1 MTHWNCRVIKYAE
14 EDGEYGTHE
23 VFYDDAGAIVGWTE
37 APSLA
42 LMAPQPELIREQVLA
57 MIDDALRQP
66 VLFENELPRVRMAA
80 GATQQLVDAELL
92 SSKPQTGADYR
103 THVPPTLAIEHGRLV
118 VKVVHENTSITA
130 EIGDGAWFFGRLVE
144 LLVNPALRT
153 AAAVRDIVSK
163 ND

>member
-14 EDGEYGTHE
+14 EDGEFGIHE
-23 VFYDDAGAIVGWTE
+23 VYYAEDGSIMGWTE

-42 LMAPQPELIREQVLA
+42 LMAPRPELIREQVLA
-57 MIDDALRQP
+57 MIDAALRQP
-66 VLFENELPRVRMAA
+66 VLLESELPGYAPKTSAA
-80 GATQQLVDAELL
+80 W
-92 SSKPQTGADYR
+92 R
-103 THVPPTLAIEHGRLV
+103 THVPPTLAVEHGRLV
-118 VKVVHENTSITA
+118 IKVVHENTSITA

-153 AAAVRDIVSK
+153 AAAVREIVSK